1 MGGEPVER
9 IDRTVTDLVVAAA
22 HGDHGAWDEIVRRYS
37 PLVLSVTSRHLLSW
51 ADRADV
57 AQTVWLR
64 LVQHLG
70 ELREPNALPG
80 WIVTTT
86 RHECIRVLRGNNR
99 SQPVDPTQDTRLEHD
114 DTVDWDEPRLDRDL
128 LRDERH
134 QALLAGFAE
143 LPPRQRELLILL
155 LADPPWS
162 YAEISER
169 MDIPVGAIGPTRA
182 RALDRLR
189 RTPALAALLESD
201 RQ

>member
-1 MGGEPVER
+1 VEPTEF
-9 IDRTVTDLVVAAA
+9 TVAEMVAAA
-22 HGDHGAWDEIVRRYS
+22 AQGDHIAWDEIVRRYT
-37 PLVLSVTSRHLLSW
+37 PLVMSIASRHRLSW
-51 ADRADV
+51 ADKADV

-86 RHECIRVLRGNNR
+86 RNESLRVLRGNIR
-99 SQPVDPTQDTRLEHD
+99 SQPVDPTQDMRIDGED
-114 DTVDWDEPRLDRDL
+114 AANWDERCLDSDL

-134 QALLAGFAE
+134 AALLAGFAE
-143 LPPRQRELLILL
+143 LPGRQRELLILL
-155 LADPPWS
+155 LADPPWT
-162 YAEISER
+162 YAEISGR
-169 MDIPVGAIGPTRA
+169 LDIPVGAIGPTRA

-189 RTPALAALLESD
+189 RTPDIAALLQGD